1 MSEIGS
7 IKEIQDRLLGE
18 FEKFP
23 DWDGRYSR
31 LIEMGRELPA
41 MPENLKTDANK
52 IKGCQ
57 AQVWMF
63 PELRDGRV
71 FFHADS
77 DALITKGI
85 VALLVKVYSGQGPN
99 AILEEPLYLLD
110 KLELSK
116 YLSPTRS
123 NGLLAM
129 LKQLKLYALALKAR
143 LG

>member
-1 MSEIGS
+1 MSPVTSS
-7 IKEIQDRLLGE
+7 IKEIQDRLLAE

-23 DWDGRYSR
+23 DWDGRYAR
-31 LIEMGRELPA
+31 LIEMGRELVA
-41 MPENLKTDANK
+41 MPENLKIDANK

-63 PELRDGRV
+63 PELRDGRI

-110 KLELSK
+110 RLELSK

-129 LKQLKLYALALKAR
+129 LKQLKLYALALKTR
-143 LG
+143 V